1 MNRAG
6 YETTAATLSWL
17 VKYMATD
24 PDIQRR
30 LHDEVC
36 KTFSDELEVMALE
49 TIDDTEMM
57 PILEAVTT
65 ETLRCATPAG
75 GVRRRCQS

>member
-1 MNRAG
+1 
-6 YETTAATLSWL
+6 
-17 VKYMATD
+17 MATD

-36 KTFSDELEVMALE
+36 NTFGDESDNASSMTLEIL
-49 TIDDTEMM
+49 DDTERM

-65 ETLRCATPAG
+65 ETLRCATVGG
-75 GVRRRCQS
+75 GVRRRCGSHYFHQRSIES